1 MHNIDLLDLLS
12 NISEEDILLF
22 IEKYKAF
29 GPLPGILLPMLESFI
44 PILPIFL
51 IVLVN
56 AQVYGLGLGFL
67 FSWLGITVGSYS
79 VFMISRTLGRKL
91 SSYIDQR
98 FSTKRKYQFMRK
110 YKGNIKKSRRFFH
123 WIEKRGFTVIFTLAC
138 LPFAPTFLVN
148 VVSGLSEVSKRTFFI
163 ATLLGKAFMSFLVS
177 LVGYDLFSIVQNPWK
192 VIFTLGIFLLIWIGG
207 KRLEMR
213 YV

>member
-1 MHNIDLLDLLS
+1 
-12 NISEEDILLF
+12 
-22 IEKYKAF
+22 
-29 GPLPGILLPMLESFI
+29 MLESFI

>member
-1 MHNIDLLDLLS
+1 MHRINLLDLVS
-12 NISEEDILLF
+12 DISEEDILLF
-22 IEKYKAF
+22 IEKYRAF
-29 GPLPGILLPMLESFI
+29 GPLPGILLPILESFL

-67 FSWLGITVGSYS
+67 FSWLGITIGSYS
-79 VFMISRTLGRKL
+79 VFIISRTLGRKL
-91 SSYIDQR
+91 STYIEHR
-98 FSTKRKYQFMRK
+98 FSKKRKYQFLKK
-110 YKGNIKKSRRFFH
+110 YRGKIKKSKRFFH
-123 WIEKRGFTVIFTLAC
+123 WIEKRGFTVIFILAC

-148 VVSGLSEVSKRTFFI
+148 VVSGLSKVSKRTFFI

-177 LVGYDLFSIVQNPWK
+177 LVGYDLFSIAHNPWK
-192 VIFTLGIFLLIWIGG
+192 IIFTVGIFLLIWIGG